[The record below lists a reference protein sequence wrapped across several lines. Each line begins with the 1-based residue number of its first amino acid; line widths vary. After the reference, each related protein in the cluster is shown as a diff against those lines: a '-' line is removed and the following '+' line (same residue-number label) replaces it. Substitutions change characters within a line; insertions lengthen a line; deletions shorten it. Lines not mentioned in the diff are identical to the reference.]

1 MAEDR
6 VTGCVVGDGCLLRGS
21 FPQEVS
27 LASDETR
34 PKDPMGVIALD
45 LLIALLFVITA
56 IWIRKAYKKGRLHW
70 SRADEEWY
78 QDWRRQE
85 ESAQRSRED
94 HVSLWPNA

>member
-6 VTGCVVGDGCLLRGS
+6 FTGCVVGDGCLLPESSAQEGS
-21 FPQEVS
+21 
-27 LASDETR
+27 LTSDEIQT
-34 PKDPMGVIALD
+34 KDPVGVIALD

-56 IWIRKAYKKGRLHW
+56 IWIRRAYKKGRLHW

-85 ESAQRSRED
+85 ENARRSREEHD
-94 HVSLWPNA
+94 SLWPNA